1 MSNELR
7 VSGLPSRHVTQ
18 GPHQAPSR
26 AMMYG
31 TGVPKG
37 GLDQPLVGVF
47 TTWNNASPCNMGLRS
62 QSEAVRAGVKAAGG
76 TPFEYTTVSVTDGI
90 SNGTQGMKLSLVS
103 REYIAETIELVVRA
117 HYYDAMLCLGGCD
130 KNIPAMMMAMLRL
143 NVPSLFIYG
152 GSILPGRMAGQDIT
166 VVDVFE
172 AVGALTAG
180 KITPV
185 RLQEYEHAACP
196 TVGAC
201 PGMYSAGTMSA
212 VSEVMGLAPP
222 NSAFM
227 PAVHTRRLA
236 MAEQAGRDLMR
247 MVRDKVRPRDIVS
260 RNSFENA
267 AALVAASGGSTNAAL
282 HLPAMAHEA
291 GIEFNLD
298 DVVSVFRRTPYMA
311 DLKPGGR
318 YLPKDVFEIGGVP
331 VLIKALLDGGYI
343 HGEAMVYTGQSL
355 AEQCRD
361 IILPEDQDIIR
372 PAHAP
377 LSRNSGVIGLR
388 GNLAPQGAVS
398 KIAGLKRLSFRGPAK
413 VFDCEEDCLNAVL
426 ARRYE
431 EGDVLVIRYE
441 GPRGGPGM
449 REMLKTTSAL
459 YGQGMGEKV
468 ALITDGRFS
477 GGTRGFCVAHI
488 GPEAAIGG
496 PIALLRDGD
505 VVAIDAEQG
514 TIDADL
520 SEQEFSE
527 RRQRWQPKVSAYG
540 SGVLW
545 RYAQT
550 VGDACRGAVVHPGHP
565 GETHIYADI

>member
-31 TGVPKG
+31 TGVAKG

-180 KITPV
+180 KITPNK
-185 RLQEYEHAACP
+185 LQEYEQAACP

-236 MAEQAGRDLMR
+236 MAEQAGHDLMR

-318 YLPKDVFEIGGVP
+318 YLPKDVFEM
-331 VLIKALLDGGYI
+331 L
-343 HGEAMVYTGQSL
+343 
-355 AEQCRD
+355 
-361 IILPEDQDIIR
+361 
-372 PAHAP
+372 
-377 LSRNSGVIGLR
+377 
-388 GNLAPQGAVS
+388 
-398 KIAGLKRLSFRGPAK
+398 F
-413 VFDCEEDCLNAVL
+413 F
-426 ARRYE
+426 
-431 EGDVLVIRYE
+431 
-441 GPRGGPGM
+441 
-449 REMLKTTSAL
+449 LKTRTSS
-459 YGQGMGEKV
+459 
-468 ALITDGRFS
+468 GRP
-477 GGTRGFCVAHI
+477 T
-488 GPEAAIGG
+488 
-496 PIALLRDGD
+496 LR
-505 VVAIDAEQG
+505 
-514 TIDADL
+514 
-520 SEQEFSE
+520 
-527 RRQRWQPKVSAYG
+527 
-540 SGVLW
+540 
-545 RYAQT
+545 
-550 VGDACRGAVVHPGHP
+550 CR
-565 GETHIYADI
+565 ETQA